1 MTVYVSGRKFYIVLR
16 VFSSSHKASWSKY
29 NCPQVA
35 SVQRPAWE
43 TKLAVTSAEN
53 RAIGPKIVDVAKTVA
68 MAEAWG
74 DSPAVEA
81 PQGAPRVTAWAALEV
96 FLVEVT
102 QQGRYPLPHPW
113 AGVPATASTAR
124 MLENGTQA
132 GRRAPIPRGRPHM
145 SESATEALTI
155 MRSIGL
161 VQLALASSRIAGLS
175 LFPLLLPPLPLLPL
189 SQGCGWLLPALIPM
203 SDALWRLRLPR
214 HRHTSR
220 GTVAQSDVWVPVRKD
235 TCMSARDFP
244 RSQGAHR
251 LTPCR
256 GPERTTPSGFDTHTK
271 PTHMLRWAIAGR

>member
-53 RAIGPKIVDVAKTVA
+53 RAIGPKIADVDKTVA
-68 MAEAWG
+68 MTEAWG

-81 PQGAPRVTAWAALEV
+81 PQGAPRITAWVALEA

-102 QQGRYPLPHPW
+102 QQGRSPLPRPW

-124 MLENGTQA
+124 LLENGTQA
-132 GRRAPIPRGRPHM
+132 GRRAPIPRGLPHM
-145 SESATEALTI
+145 SESAMEALTI
-155 MRSIGL
+155 TKSIVL
-161 VQLALASSRIAGLS
+161 VRLALASSRIAGLS
-175 LFPLLLPPLPLLPL
+175 LFLLLPPLPLLPL
-189 SQGCGWLLPALIPM
+189 FQGCGWLLQVSIPM
-203 SDALWRLRLPR
+203 SDALWRLHLPR
-214 HRHTSR
+214 HQRTSR
-220 GTVAQSDVWVPVRKD
+220 GTVAQSDVWAPVRKD
-235 TCMSARDFP
+235 TRTSVRDFP
-244 RSQGAHR
+244 RFQGAHR
-251 LTPCR
+251 HTSCR
-256 GPERTTPSGFDTHTK
+256 GPERATPSGFDTHTK